1 MIGKIIKIISNQYT
15 VKDDDNNIYNC
26 IAMGKVRLQTTPFV
40 GDNVE
45 FLCRDDKYTIER
57 ILERTNYLIR
67 PAVANIDQL
76 IIVMSAKDPEFSETL
91 VDRITFLAT
100 FAKIKCVLCITK
112 TDLVEDVSSIVDKYQ
127 KIMQVVT
134 CDKYHV
140 EDALKE
146 LIADKI
152 SVLTGQSGVGKST
165 LLNTL
170 NPDFKLKTQDI
181 SKALNRGKHTTRH
194 CELLPV
200 ASGWVCDTPGFS
212 SLDFSNMD
220 AYQLAQSVIEFI
232 PYLGSCKFNDCL
244 HVNEPGCKIKELVA
258 KKEIAQSRYDNYLS
272 VLKIIQERKVKF

>member
-15 VKDDDNNIYNC
+15 VKDEDNNIYNC
-26 IAMGKVRLQTTPFV
+26 IAMGKVRLQTIPFV

-45 FLCRDDKYTIER
+45 FVYRDDKYTIER

-76 IIVMSAKDPEFSETL
+76 IIVMSAKDPDFSETL

-112 TDLVEDVSSIVDKYQ
+112 TDLVDDVLPIVEKYQ

-134 CDKYHV
+134 CDKFHV
-140 EDALKE
+140 EDSLKE
-146 LIADKI
+146 LIANKI

-165 LLNTL
+165 LLNTI

-194 CELLPV
+194 CELHPV
-200 ASGWVCDTPGFS
+200 ANGWVCDTPGFS

-232 PYLGSCKFNDCL
+232 PYLGMCKFNDCL

-258 KKEIAQSRYDNYLS
+258 NGEIAKSRYDNYLS